1 MLKNI
6 QKFFSKNPSKTL
18 SEEEQ
23 KQRLQV
29 ATAALLFEIARA
41 DLHIS
46 DVEKEKISAALTR
59 HFNLSHEFLGQI
71 IQQAETEVEQAISL
85 HQFTKLIHD
94 NYSLEEKKQI
104 IYLLWV
110 VAYSDEELD
119 VYEESLIRKIA
130 DLLYI
135 PHQDFIKAKLRA
147 QNK

>member
-6 QKFFSKNPSKTL
+6 QKFFNKTPSKTL

-29 ATAALLFEIARA
+29 ATAALLFEVARA

-46 DVEKEKISAALTR
+46 DIEKDKINAALTR
-59 HFNLSHEFLGQI
+59 HFNLSHELLSQI
-71 IQQAETEVEQAISL
+71 IQQAEMEVEQAISL

-94 NYSLEEKKQI
+94 NYSLDEKKEI
-104 IYLLWV
+104 IYLLWG
-110 VAYSDEELD
+110 VAYSDEGLD
-119 VYEESLIRKIA
+119 MYEESLIRRIA

>member
-6 QKFFSKNPSKTL
+6 QRFFNKIPSKSL
-18 SEEEQ
+18 SDEEQ

-29 ATAALLFEIARA
+29 ATAALLIEIARA
-41 DLHIS
+41 DQHIS
-46 DVEKEKISAALTR
+46 DKEKKKINAALIK
-59 HFNLSHEFLGQI
+59 HFNLSHELLNQI
-71 IQQAETEVEQAISL
+71 VQQAEIEVEQAISL

-94 NYSLEEKKQI
+94 NYSLDEKKEI
-104 IYLLWV
+104 IYLLWMI
-110 VAYSDEELD
+110 AYSDEGLD
-119 VYEESLIRKIA
+119 MYEESLIRRIA

>member
-6 QKFFSKNPSKTL
+6 QKFFSKNSSKTL

-23 KQRLQV
+23 QQRLQV

-41 DLHIS
+41 DLDIS
-46 DVEKEKISAALTR
+46 DIEKEKISAALTK
-59 HFNLSHEFLGQI
+59 HFNLSHELLGQI
-71 IQQAETEVEQAISL
+71 IQQAEMEVEQAISL

-94 NYSLEEKKQI
+94 NYSLDEKKEI
-104 IYLLWV
+104 IYLLWM

-119 VYEESLIRKIA
+119 MYEESLIRRIA

-147 QNK
+147 QKK

>member
-23 KQRLQV
+23 QQRLQV

-46 DVEKEKISAALTR
+46 DIEKEKISAALTR
-59 HFNLSHEFLGQI
+59 HFNLSHELLGQI
-71 IQQAETEVEQAISL
+71 IQQAEMEVEQAISL

-94 NYSLEEKKQI
+94 NYSLDEKKEI

-119 VYEESLIRKIA
+119 MYEESLIRKIA